1 MKLADMLNE
10 VSYKQYE
17 TLVYVEF
24 KEDSNISTI
33 AQIVRALP
41 YVAVVNNKSDKDEHE
56 PRGLL
61 LVKCVSTKTAQE
73 TFEKLK
79 DLALTTV
86 PEITKFKYS
95 AKHLEVKEV

>member
-1 MKLADMLNE
+1 MTPESLINE
-10 VSYKQYE
+10 IQYKQYE

-24 KEDSNISTI
+24 KDDSNISTI

-41 YVAVVNNKSDKDEHE
+41 YVAVVNNKSDKDEHK

-79 DLALTTV
+79 ELALGV
-86 PEITKFKYS
+86 PDITQFKYS